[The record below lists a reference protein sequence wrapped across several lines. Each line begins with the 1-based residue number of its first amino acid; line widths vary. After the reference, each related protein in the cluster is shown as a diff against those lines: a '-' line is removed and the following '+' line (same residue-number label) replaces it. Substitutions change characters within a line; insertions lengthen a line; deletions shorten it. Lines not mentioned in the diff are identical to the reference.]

1 MGMLLSRPL
10 LINERHCSVKRPTAN
25 LEFDPAKPDLPCP
38 HQHMVLQQD
47 LCESVMAFFDGTK
60 LGVKQVD
67 MAVAVVRQWLDS
79 LLPAYRLTA
88 TDTRY
93 DESDSYIVLQRLQ
106 TVSMGH
112 TSILSVVKT
121 YLTQTYG
128 AEPALTPTKL
138 YELQNLAI
146 DECIKLMSIA
156 QTLADMYIPDYNKY
170 FLIVF
175 TPLDVSALLCS
186 AIIHD
191 VRYRLPRRNEI
202 LETIAKGQCLL
213 RRLARVTRTGT
224 IALKAITELV
234 AKFNITPQET
244 TIFDQARSQ
253 DSPPSSKRLAL
264 SDGSREN
271 SDSDVPGLSPDAWPG
286 ISTTSTTSQSAQSVQ
301 APTMSTT
308 SQSTQSLQATST
320 ATSTATTPPQPIMSA
335 IPATSVPAPNMNVYP
350 DPYATNDFAVQ
361 GMMNFDFGEL
371 EPIFNWRNV
380 NLFENNDHVF
390 DSMGG
395 YN

>member
-25 LEFDPAKPDLPCP
+25 LEFDPAKPGLPCP
-38 HQHMVLQQD
+38 HQHMVLQHN

-60 LGVKQVD
+60 LGVKQVE

-79 LLPAYRLTA
+79 LLPAYRLVD

-93 DESDSYIVLQRLQ
+93 DESDHYIVLQRLQ
-106 TVSMGH
+106 TVCMGH

-121 YLTQTYG
+121 YLTQTYE
-128 AEPALTPTKL
+128 AEPALTRTKL

-146 DECIKLMSIA
+146 DECVKLMSIA

-191 VRYRLPRRNEI
+191 TRYNLPRRNEI
-202 LETIAKGQCLL
+202 LETIARGLSLL

-224 IALKAITELV
+224 IALRAVTELI
-234 AKFNITPQET
+234 AKFSLTPQET
-244 TIFDQARSQ
+244 TIFDQSQ
-253 DSPPSSKRLAL
+253 SHESSPSSKRLAL
-264 SDGSREN
+264 SEGSREN
-271 SDSDVPGLSPDAWPG
+271 SDSDVPGLSPDAGPG

-301 APTMSTT
+301 AT
-308 SQSTQSLQATST
+308 SSATST
-320 ATSTATTPPQPIMSA
+320 APTPPQPIMSA
-335 IPATSVPAPNMNVYP
+335 IPVTSVPAPTMNVYP
-350 DPYATNDFAVQ
+350 DPYATNDFEVQ
-361 GMMNFDFGEL
+361 QMMNFDFGEL